1 MKESGELMP
10 RLERDFQSQLK
21 RDIKKRVPGCLIMKT
36 DPTQIQGIPDLL
48 IIFEDKYAFLEV
60 KRSSGAAKRPNQ
72 GHYISKYKQ
81 WAFTSF
87 VSPENKEEVLDALE
101 RALKS

>member
-1 MKESGELMP
+1 MP

-21 RDIKKRVPGCLIMKT
+21 RDIKKRIPGCIVMKT
-36 DPTQIQGIPDLL
+36 DPQQIQGIPDLL
-48 IIFEDKYAFLEV
+48 IIFEDKYALLEV
-60 KRSSGAAKRPNQ
+60 KRAKGASKQPNQ
-72 GHYISKYKQ
+72 GYYVRKYSK